1 MSAARKR
8 KKKKKSVRFEV
19 SRLALTGWCF
29 GLLLALLWMFLLGL
43 FVGKGITPANINF
56 AEIKKRMMAE
66 GIWPGSGEIER
77 QESPP
82 PSTATKKKIP
92 LKDLEF
98 YEKLAK
104 KKEAQIQEPVVAKKP
119 PKEKP
124 PTPVAAKPPPPAQQ
138 EKKSSVQQKPSPPPQ
153 PKDKSSVQQE
163 PSTNLFTV
171 QLASF
176 KDLNSAKNFAA
187 RFRGLKH
194 KTTIREV
201 ELSGKGRWY
210 RVQIGKL
217 ASREEATALANYLAK
232 KYQLHAFVINLEG

>member
-8 KKKKKSVRFEV
+8 KKTKKSVRFEV

-29 GLLLALLWMFLLGL
+29 GLFLALFWMFLLGL

-56 AEIKKRMMAE
+56 TEIKKRMMAE
-66 GIWPGSGEIER
+66 GIWPGSSEMGR

-82 PSTATKKKIP
+82 PSTTTKKKIP

-98 YEKLAK
+98 YEKLAR
-104 KKEAQIQEPVVAKKP
+104 KKEAQLQKPAVAKIP

-124 PTPVAAKPPPPAQQ
+124 PTTVAAKPPPAAKQQ
-138 EKKSSVQQKPSPPPQ
+138 KKSSVQQKPST
-153 PKDKSSVQQE
+153 DR
-163 PSTNLFTV
+163 FTV

-176 KDLNSAKNFAA
+176 KDLTSAKKFAA

-194 KTTIREV
+194 KATIREV
-201 ELSGKGRWY
+201 ELPGKGRWY
-210 RVQIGKL
+210 RVQVGKL
-217 ASREEATALANYLAK
+217 GSREEATALANDLAQ
-232 KYQLHAFVINLEG
+232 KYQLNAFVIGLEG

>member
-8 KKKKKSVRFEV
+8 KKTKKSVRFEV

-29 GLLLALLWMFLLGL
+29 GLFLALFWMFLLGL

-56 AEIKKRMMAE
+56 TEIKKRMMAE
-66 GIWPGSGEIER
+66 GIWPGSSEMGR

-82 PSTATKKKIP
+82 PATTTKKKIP

-104 KKEAQIQEPVVAKKP
+104 KKEEQIQKPTAAKTP

-124 PTPVAAKPPPPAQQ
+124 PTTVAAKPPPPAKQQ
-138 EKKSSVQQKPSPPPQ
+138 KKSSEQQKPST
-153 PKDKSSVQQE
+153 DR
-163 PSTNLFTV
+163 FTV

-176 KDLNSAKNFAA
+176 KDLTSAKKFAA

-194 KTTIREV
+194 KATIREV

-210 RVQIGKL
+210 RVQVGKL
-217 ASREEATALANYLAK
+217 ASREEAAALANDLAQ
-232 KYQLHAFVINLEG
+232 KYQLHAFVIGLEG

>member
-8 KKKKKSVRFEV
+8 KKTKKSVRFEV

-29 GLLLALLWMFLLGL
+29 GLFLALFWMFLLGL

-56 AEIKKRMMAE
+56 TEIKKRMMAE
-66 GIWPGSGEIER
+66 GIWPGSSEMGR

-82 PSTATKKKIP
+82 PTTTTKKKIP

-104 KKEAQIQEPVVAKKP
+104 KKEAQIQKPVAAKTP

-124 PTPVAAKPPPPAQQ
+124 PTTVAAKPPPPAKQQ
-138 EKKSSVQQKPSPPPQ
+138 KKSSEQQKPSS
-153 PKDKSSVQQE
+153 DR
-163 PSTNLFTV
+163 FTV

-176 KDLNSAKNFAA
+176 KDLTSAKKFAA

-194 KTTIREV
+194 KATIREV

-210 RVQIGKL
+210 RVQVGKL
-217 ASREEATALANYLAK
+217 ASREEAAALANDLAQ
-232 KYQLHAFVINLEG
+232 KYQLHAFVIGLEG

>member
-8 KKKKKSVRFEV
+8 KKTKKSVRFEV
-19 SRLALTGWCF
+19 SRLALTGWCC
-29 GLLLALLWMFLLGL
+29 GLFLALFWMFLLGL

-56 AEIKKRMMAE
+56 TEIKKRMMAE
-66 GIWPGSGEIER
+66 GIWPGSSEMGR

-82 PSTATKKKIP
+82 PSTTTKRKIP

-104 KKEAQIQEPVVAKKP
+104 KKEAQLQKPAVAKTP

-124 PTPVAAKPPPPAQQ
+124 PTTVAAKPPPPAKQQ
-138 EKKSSVQQKPSPPPQ
+138 KKSSVQQKPST
-153 PKDKSSVQQE
+153 DR
-163 PSTNLFTV
+163 FTV

-176 KDLNSAKNFAA
+176 KDLTSAKKFAA

-194 KTTIREV
+194 KATIREV

-210 RVQIGKL
+210 RVQVGKL
-217 ASREEATALANYLAK
+217 GSREEATALANDLAQ
-232 KYQLHAFVINLEG
+232 KYQLNAFVIGLEG

>member
-8 KKKKKSVRFEV
+8 KKTKKSVRFEV

-29 GLLLALLWMFLLGL
+29 GLFLALFWMFLLGL

-56 AEIKKRMMAE
+56 TEIKKRMMAE
-66 GIWPGSGEIER
+66 GIWPGSRETGR

-82 PSTATKKKIP
+82 PTTTTKKKIP

-104 KKEAQIQEPVVAKKP
+104 KKEAQIQKPAAAKTP

-124 PTPVAAKPPPPAQQ
+124 PTTVAAKPPPPAKQQ
-138 EKKSSVQQKPSPPPQ
+138 KKSSE
-153 PKDKSSVQQE
+153 QQE
-163 PSTNLFTV
+163 PSTDRFTV

-176 KDLNSAKNFAA
+176 KDLTSAKKFAA

-194 KTTIREV
+194 KATIREV

-210 RVQIGKL
+210 RVQVGKL
-217 ASREEATALANYLAK
+217 ASREEAAALANDLAQ
-232 KYQLHAFVINLEG
+232 KYQLHAFVIGLEG

>member
-8 KKKKKSVRFEV
+8 KKTKKPVRFEV

-29 GLLLALLWMFLLGL
+29 GLFLALFWMFLLGL

-56 AEIKKRMMAE
+56 TEIKKRMMAE
-66 GIWPGSGEIER
+66 GIWPGSSEMGR
-77 QESPP
+77 QENHPP
-82 PSTATKKKIP
+82 TTTTKKKIP

-98 YEKLAK
+98 YEKLAR
-104 KKEAQIQEPVVAKKP
+104 KKEARLQKPAAAKTP

-124 PTPVAAKPPPPAQQ
+124 PTTVAAKPPPPAKQQ
-138 EKKSSVQQKPSPPPQ
+138 KKSSVQQKPST
-153 PKDKSSVQQE
+153 DR
-163 PSTNLFTV
+163 FTV

-176 KDLNSAKNFAA
+176 KDLTSAKKFAA

-194 KTTIREV
+194 KATIREV

-210 RVQIGKL
+210 RVQVGKL
-217 ASREEATALANYLAK
+217 ASREEATALANDLAQ
-232 KYQLHAFVINLEG
+232 KYQLHAFVIGLEG

>member
-8 KKKKKSVRFEV
+8 KKTKKSVRFEV

-29 GLLLALLWMFLLGL
+29 GLFLALFWMFLLGL

-56 AEIKKRMMAE
+56 TEIKKRMMAE
-66 GIWPGSGEIER
+66 GIWPGSSETGR

-82 PSTATKKKIP
+82 PSTTTKRKIP

-104 KKEAQIQEPVVAKKP
+104 KKKVQLQKPTAAKTP

-124 PTPVAAKPPPPAQQ
+124 PTTVAAKPPPPAQQ
-138 EKKSSVQQKPSPPPQ
+138 QKKSSVQQKPST
-153 PKDKSSVQQE
+153 DH
-163 PSTNLFTV
+163 FTV

-176 KDLNSAKNFAA
+176 KDLTSAKKFAA

-194 KTTIREV
+194 KATIREV

-210 RVQIGKL
+210 RVQVGKL
-217 ASREEATALANYLAK
+217 ASREEATALANDLAQ
-232 KYQLHAFVINLEG
+232 KYQLHAFVIALEG

>member
-8 KKKKKSVRFEV
+8 KKTKKSVRFEV

-29 GLLLALLWMFLLGL
+29 GLFLALFWMFLLGL

-56 AEIKKRMMAE
+56 TEIKKRMMAE
-66 GIWPGSGEIER
+66 GIWPGSSETGR

-82 PSTATKKKIP
+82 PSTTTKRKIP
-92 LKDLEF
+92 FKDLEF

-104 KKEAQIQEPVVAKKP
+104 KKEAQLQKPAAAKAP

-124 PTPVAAKPPPPAQQ
+124 PTTVAAKPPPPAKQQ
-138 EKKSSVQQKPSPPPQ
+138 KKSSVQQKPST
-153 PKDKSSVQQE
+153 DR
-163 PSTNLFTV
+163 FTV

-176 KDLNSAKNFAA
+176 KDLTSAKKFAA

-194 KTTIREV
+194 KATIREV

-210 RVQIGKL
+210 RVQVGKL
-217 ASREEATALANYLAK
+217 GSREEATALANDLAQ
-232 KYQLHAFVINLEG
+232 KYQLHAFVIGLEG

>member
-19 SRLALTGWCF
+19 SRLALTCWCF

-56 AEIKKRMMAE
+56 TEIKKRMMAE

-82 PSTATKKKIP
+82 PSTTTKKKIP

-104 KKEAQIQEPVVAKKP
+104 KKEAQIQKPVVAKTP

-124 PTPVAAKPPPPAQQ
+124 STTVAGKQPPAQKKDKSSVPQKPPPPA
-138 EKKSSVQQKPSPPPQ
+138 EKKEKSAAQQK
-153 PKDKSSVQQE
+153 

-176 KDLNSAKNFAA
+176 KDLTSAKNFAT

-201 ELSGKGRWY
+201 EISGKGRWY
-210 RVQIGKL
+210 RVQVGKL
-217 ASREEATALANYLAK
+217 ASREEATALADRLAK
-232 KYQLHAFVINLEG
+232 KYQLHAFVINLER

>member
-8 KKKKKSVRFEV
+8 KKTKKPVRFEV

-29 GLLLALLWMFLLGL
+29 GLFLALFWMFLLGL

-56 AEIKKRMMAE
+56 TEIKKRMMAE
-66 GIWPGSGEIER
+66 GIWPGSSEMGR
-77 QESPP
+77 QKSPP
-82 PSTATKKKIP
+82 PSTTTKRKIP

-98 YEKLAK
+98 YEKLAR
-104 KKEAQIQEPVVAKKP
+104 KKEAQLQKPAAAKAP

-124 PTPVAAKPPPPAQQ
+124 PTTVAAKPPPAAKQQ
-138 EKKSSVQQKPSPPPQ
+138 KKSSVQQKPST
-153 PKDKSSVQQE
+153 DR
-163 PSTNLFTV
+163 FTV

-176 KDLNSAKNFAA
+176 KDLTSAKKFAA

-194 KTTIREV
+194 KATIREV

-210 RVQIGKL
+210 RVQVGKL
-217 ASREEATALANYLAK
+217 GSREEATALANDLAQ
-232 KYQLHAFVINLEG
+232 KYQLHAFVIGLEG

>member
-8 KKKKKSVRFEV
+8 KKTKKSVRFEV

-29 GLLLALLWMFLLGL
+29 GLFLALFWMFLLGL

-56 AEIKKRMMAE
+56 TEIKKRMMAE
-66 GIWPGSGEIER
+66 GIWPGSSEMGR

-82 PSTATKKKIP
+82 PTTTTKKKIP

-104 KKEAQIQEPVVAKKP
+104 KKEAQIQKPAAAKTP

-124 PTPVAAKPPPPAQQ
+124 PTTVAAKPPPPAKQQ
-138 EKKSSVQQKPSPPPQ
+138 KKSSEQQKPST
-153 PKDKSSVQQE
+153 DR
-163 PSTNLFTV
+163 FTV

-176 KDLNSAKNFAA
+176 KDLTSAKKFAA

-194 KTTIREV
+194 KATIREV

-210 RVQIGKL
+210 RVQVGKL
-217 ASREEATALANYLAK
+217 ASREEAAALANDLAQ
-232 KYQLHAFVINLEG
+232 KYQLHAFVIGLEG

>member
-8 KKKKKSVRFEV
+8 KKTKKPVRFEV

-29 GLLLALLWMFLLGL
+29 GLFLALFCMFLLGL

-56 AEIKKRMMAE
+56 TEIKKRMMAE
-66 GIWPGSGEIER
+66 GIWPGSSEMGR

-82 PSTATKKKIP
+82 PSTTTKKKIP

-104 KKEAQIQEPVVAKKP
+104 KKEAQLQKPAVAKTP

-124 PTPVAAKPPPPAQQ
+124 PTTVAAKPPPPAKQQ
-138 EKKSSVQQKPSPPPQ
+138 EKSAEQQKPST
-153 PKDKSSVQQE
+153 DR
-163 PSTNLFTV
+163 FTV

-176 KDLNSAKNFAA
+176 KDLTSAKKFAA

-194 KTTIREV
+194 KATIREV

-210 RVQIGKL
+210 RVQVGKL
-217 ASREEATALANYLAK
+217 ASREEATALANDLAQ
-232 KYQLHAFVINLEG
+232 KYQLHAFVIGLEG

>member
-1 MSAARKR
+1 M
-8 KKKKKSVRFEV
+8 
-19 SRLALTGWCF
+19 SRLALTSWCF

-56 AEIKKRMMAE
+56 SEIKKRMMAE
-66 GIWPGSGEIER
+66 GIWPGSGETGR

-82 PSTATKKKIP
+82 PSTTTKKKIP

-104 KKEAQIQEPVVAKKP
+104 KKEAQLQKPAAAKTP

-124 PTPVAAKPPPPAQQ
+124 PATVAAKPPPPAPQK
-138 EKKSSVQQKPSPPPQ
+138 KKSSAQQKPST
-153 PKDKSSVQQE
+153 DH
-163 PSTNLFTV
+163 FTV

-176 KDLNSAKNFAA
+176 KDLTSAKKFAS

-194 KTTIREV
+194 KATIREV

-210 RVQIGKL
+210 RVQVGKL
-217 ASREEATALANYLAK
+217 ASREEATALANHLAK
-232 KYQLHAFVINLEG
+232 KYELNAFVIGLEG

>member
-8 KKKKKSVRFEV
+8 KKTKKPVRFEV

-29 GLLLALLWMFLLGL
+29 GLFLALFWMFLLGL

-56 AEIKKRMMAE
+56 TEIKKRMMAE
-66 GIWPGSGEIER
+66 GIWPGSSEMGR

-82 PSTATKKKIP
+82 PSTTTKKKIP

-104 KKEAQIQEPVVAKKP
+104 KKEAQLQKPAVAKTP

-124 PTPVAAKPPPPAQQ
+124 PTTVASKPPPPAEQQ
-138 EKKSSVQQKPSPPPQ
+138 NKSSEQQKPST
-153 PKDKSSVQQE
+153 DR
-163 PSTNLFTV
+163 FTV

-176 KDLNSAKNFAA
+176 KDLSSAKKFAA

-194 KTTIREV
+194 KATIREV

-210 RVQIGKL
+210 RVQVGKL
-217 ASREEATALANYLAK
+217 ASREEATALANDLAK
-232 KYQLHAFVINLEG
+232 KYQLHAFVIGLEG

>member
-8 KKKKKSVRFEV
+8 KKTKKSVRFEV

-29 GLLLALLWMFLLGL
+29 GLFLALFWMFLLGL

-56 AEIKKRMMAE
+56 TEIKKRMMAE
-66 GIWPGSGEIER
+66 GIWPGSSEMGR

-82 PSTATKKKIP
+82 PATTTKKKIP

-104 KKEAQIQEPVVAKKP
+104 KKEAQIQKPTAAKTP

-124 PTPVAAKPPPPAQQ
+124 PTTVAAKPPPPAKQQ
-138 EKKSSVQQKPSPPPQ
+138 KKSSEQQKPST
-153 PKDKSSVQQE
+153 DR
-163 PSTNLFTV
+163 FTV

-176 KDLNSAKNFAA
+176 KDLTSAKKFAA

-194 KTTIREV
+194 KATIREV

-210 RVQIGKL
+210 RVQVGKL
-217 ASREEATALANYLAK
+217 ASREEAAALANDLAQ
-232 KYQLHAFVINLEG
+232 KYQLHAFVIGLEG

>member
-8 KKKKKSVRFEV
+8 KKKKKSVRFEM
-19 SRLALTGWCF
+19 SRLALTSWCF
-29 GLLLALLWMFLLGL
+29 GLLLALLWMFVLGL

-56 AEIKKRMMAE
+56 TEIKKRMMAE
-66 GIWPGSGEIER
+66 GIWPGSGETGR

-82 PSTATKKKIP
+82 PSTTTKKKIP

-104 KKEAQIQEPVVAKKP
+104 KKEAQLQEPAVAKTP

-124 PTPVAAKPPPPAQQ
+124 PTTVAAKPPPPAQQ
-138 EKKSSVQQKPSPPPQ
+138 KKNSSEQQKPST
-153 PKDKSSVQQE
+153 DH
-163 PSTNLFTV
+163 FTV

-176 KDLNSAKNFAA
+176 KDLTSAKKFAA
-187 RFRGLKH
+187 HFRGLKH
-194 KTTIREV
+194 KATIREV

-210 RVQIGKL
+210 RVQVGKL
-217 ASREEATALANYLAK
+217 ASREEATALANHLAK
-232 KYQLHAFVINLEG
+232 KYQLNAFVIGLEG

>member
-8 KKKKKSVRFEV
+8 KKTKKPVRFEV

-29 GLLLALLWMFLLGL
+29 GLFLALFWMFLLGL

-56 AEIKKRMMAE
+56 TEIKKRMMAE
-66 GIWPGSGEIER
+66 GIWPGSSEMGR

-82 PSTATKKKIP
+82 PSTTTKKKIP

-104 KKEAQIQEPVVAKKP
+104 KKEAQLQKPAVAKTP

-124 PTPVAAKPPPPAQQ
+124 PTTVAAKPPPPAKQQ
-138 EKKSSVQQKPSPPPQ
+138 EKSAEQQKPPT
-153 PKDKSSVQQE
+153 DR
-163 PSTNLFTV
+163 FTV

-176 KDLNSAKNFAA
+176 KDLTSAKKFAA

-194 KTTIREV
+194 KATIREV

-210 RVQIGKL
+210 RVQVGKL
-217 ASREEATALANYLAK
+217 ASREEATALANDLAQ
-232 KYQLHAFVINLEG
+232 KYQLHAFVIGLEG

>member
-1 MSAARKR
+1 MSAARKQ
-8 KKKKKSVRFEV
+8 KKPKKSVRFEV

-29 GLLLALLWMFLLGL
+29 GLFLALFWMFLLGL

-56 AEIKKRMMAE
+56 TEIKKRMMAE
-66 GIWPGSGEIER
+66 GIWPGSSEMGR

-82 PSTATKKKIP
+82 PSTTTKKKIP

-104 KKEAQIQEPVVAKKP
+104 KKEVQLQKPAAAKTP

-124 PTPVAAKPPPPAQQ
+124 PTTVAAKPPPPAQQ
-138 EKKSSVQQKPSPPPQ
+138 QEKSSVQQKPST
-153 PKDKSSVQQE
+153 DS
-163 PSTNLFTV
+163 FTV

-176 KDLNSAKNFAA
+176 KDLASAKKFAA

-194 KTTIREV
+194 KATIREV

-210 RVQIGKL
+210 RVQVGKL
-217 ASREEATALANYLAK
+217 ASREEATALANDLAQ
-232 KYQLHAFVINLEG
+232 KYQLHAFVIGLEG